1 MHNQKA
7 NKWIILIYVL
17 FLVTLSIVFST
28 ILLNNNA
35 FLFNVSKYFDVDS
48 MLYSNINKDW
58 KILVDINRDLNLN
71 WSWFI
76 DNISCP
82 ELPWGVTMSW
92 TFNSGSIST
101 YLVNSWSIYCEWD
114 YFWDSLKLYF
124 NTWYTDIIEAEYSW
138 SLVSFSWWIGVTP
151 FWDLDNTLID
161 ISFSNYLLG
170 DNIDDNFNSD
180 NYKVTSTW
188 NTATGTYY
196 SGIFQDDDVLW
207 RKTLYW
213 YAEIDNWFKKVFWN
227 TFRILKII
235 DDNLNNNDDLNIKIW
250 QVWSWVLYFDIDK
263 PSKIKLVQFDEITYF
278 ETNELIALSTFIWD
292 LPVWSWY
299 LQNNAWILSLSE
311 TLTWNEF
318 QFNFINNDY
327 AIFLKNTWTWAL
339 LYKISWETTSWTG
352 IYITPIDDSDDNIV
366 RYIWNEILIDE
377 KWRYI
382 SKETELI
389 YEK

>member
-35 FLFNVSKYFDVDS
+35 FLFNISKFFDVDS

-58 KILVDINRDLNLN
+58 KILVDINRNLNLN

-92 TFNSGSIST
+92 TYNSGSIST

-114 YFWDSLKLYF
+114 YLWDSVKLYF

-138 SLVSFSWWIGVTP
+138 SLVSLSWWIWTTT

-161 ISFSNYLLG
+161 ISLDTYIIG
-170 DNIDDNFNSD
+170 DNIDDDFNSD
-180 NYKVTSTW
+180 NYIVTSTW
-188 NTATGTYY
+188 NTSTGIYY
-196 SGIFQDDDVLW
+196 PDNFQDDDVLW

-213 YAEIDNWFKKVFWN
+213 YSEFENWFKKVFWN
-227 TFRILKII
+227 TYRILKII
-235 DDNLNNNDDLNIKIW
+235 DDNLNNNDNLNIKIW

-263 PSKIKLVQFDEITYF
+263 PSEIKLVQFDEIAYF
-278 ETNELIALSTFIWD
+278 ETNELIVLTTLVWNLSSW
-292 LPVWSWY
+292 VWY
-299 LQNNAWILSLSE
+299 LQNNSWILSLSE

-318 QFNFINNDY
+318 QFNFLNNDY

-352 IYITPIDDSDDNIV
+352 IYITPIDDSDDNII
-366 RYIWNEILIDE
+366 RYLWNEILIDE